1 MKSHIQ
7 IVALLILALGLN
19 PIRADQT
26 DPRLNGLFAEL
37 HETTDGL
44 RAAQITQSI
53 WSIWHE
59 IADQQI
65 TELMQEGIKAMQS
78 RNYTESLEAFD
89 QVVNMSPDYA
99 EGWNKRATLYY
110 LIGDYANSAKDVK
123 RTLILEPRHFGALSG
138 LGLIYMELGNFD
150 AALEAFQQTL
160 EVNPFANGAQQ
171 NIDYIKGK
179 QPDVQL

>member
-1 MKSHIQ
+1 MTPHIR
-7 IVALLILALGLN
+7 IVAFFLFFLASVS
-19 PIRADQT
+19 ISADQSDT
-26 DPRLNGLFAEL
+26 RLDSLFAEL
-37 HETTDGL
+37 HETTDRS
-44 RAAQITQSI
+44 RAAEVTKSI

-59 IADQQI
+59 IGDKQT
-65 TELMQEGIKAMQS
+65 TELMQEGIAAMQT
-78 RNYTESLEAFD
+78 RRYTEALEAFD
-89 QVVNMSPDYA
+89 RVVELSPDYA

-123 RTLILEPRHFGALSG
+123 QTLLLEPRHFGALSG
-138 LGLIYMELGNFD
+138 LGLIYMELGNFE

-179 QPDVQL
+179 QPDIQL